1 MPAQKFSSV
10 DDFITVQGPAQQKT
24 LRAIIDFILAEF
36 PELGCKLAWNVP
48 QIHRGDKYV
57 FGFNA
62 FKDHLALAPWSTS
75 VLGEFKERLAGYV
88 VKVNTFMVPVDW
100 EIDKDLIRDMVR
112 ARLGELD
119 C

>member
-1 MPAQKFSSV
+1 MPASKFTSV
-10 DDFITVQGPAQQKT
+10 EEFLAAQAPAQQKT

-36 PELGCKLAWNVP
+36 PELECKLAWNVP

-62 FKDHLALAPWSTS
+62 FKDHLALAPWSTA
-75 VLGEFKERLAGYV
+75 VLGQFKERLAGYV

-100 EIDKDLIRDMVR
+100 EVERDLIGDMVR
-112 ARLGELD
+112 ARLAELD
-119 C
+119 

>member
-1 MPAQKFSSV
+1 MAAPRLNSVEEFLAAQA
-10 DDFITVQGPAQQKT
+10 PAQQKT
-24 LRAIIDFILAEF
+24 LRAIIEFILSEF
-36 PELGCKLAWNVP
+36 PELACKLAWNVP

-62 FKDHLALAPWSTS
+62 FKDHLALAPWSTA
-75 VLGEFKERLAGYV
+75 VLGQFKERLAGYV

-112 ARLGELD
+112 ARLAELN
-119 C
+119 

>member
-1 MPAQKFSSV
+1 MAAPKFNSV
-10 DDFITVQGPAQQKT
+10 EEFLAAQGPAQQKT

-57 FGFNA
+57 FGLNA
-62 FKDHLALAPWSTS
+62 FKDHLALAPWSTA
-75 VLGEFKERLAGYV
+75 VLGQFKERLAGYV

-100 EIDKDLIRDMVR
+100 KIDKDLIRSMVKE
-112 ARLGELD
+112 RLAELD
-119 C
+119 